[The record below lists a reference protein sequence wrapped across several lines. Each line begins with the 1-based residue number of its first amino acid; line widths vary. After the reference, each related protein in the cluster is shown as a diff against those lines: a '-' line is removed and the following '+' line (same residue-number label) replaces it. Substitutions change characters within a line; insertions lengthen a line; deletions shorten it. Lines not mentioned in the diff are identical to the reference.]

1 MAADTFYGY
10 AERSANSYVNW
21 DKIGTDLSDT
31 LAEAARLRTEK
42 KDALDAA
49 NAETIKTINTAPYG
63 NDVNVNEYTHNLA
76 ANATEKSLLDLRLL
90 KAGKLSPRDY
100 MINQQNL
107 RDGINDM
114 FGTVKEYNASFDQTM
129 KDNNE
134 GKSNEIVPWARAQV
148 EGFSNFNDTQPIID
162 PITGRITIGK
172 MVAGPDGVKKLDPN
186 PNTYMST
193 SDMRKFVS
201 LKVDRF
207 QTDVQAKALVDSMG
221 AEVDAVKTLGKPTA
235 TGKIET
241 ITDILQRSKD
251 RINPSDAKILQTF
264 EDAETKAI
272 NSTLVNPYDRMSVLK
287 SNVQRN
293 PETGELYYFERDP
306 DKAKKDPNAILIV
319 ADPNTKLPAPKLT
332 EEQEKVATEWM
343 RTRMRLMY
351 DHKEDIKAVTEPQP
365 ERRNQWEIMH
375 GEDQKKAT
383 EAANMMGYLYSP
395 KNQGELEAA
404 RQYFEGL
411 NPNITRFV
419 RNKDGVTIS
428 YADKPDDFIS
438 FSSSDGQPM
447 TKEMFIKS
455 GTALTGNAD
464 INSALKNGSYNGGG
478 AFNPNLSTEGSRTI
492 VPKVTLGEQYAK
504 VIDQTPIMVNEG
516 GVAKAFNA
524 AAKTPNDKDF
534 AKEINKNFG
543 KFGITAVPTGYI
555 NNKIKLQAQGSKD
568 GSKITSPEIDLSD
581 PKDQVE
587 KQIRDFVKAH
597 VPGGNELEK
606 AATLKSYKDKG
617 FLDIPDA
624 SAPVLPKG
632 KPTPL
637 DQKAQGLK

>member
-63 NDVNVNEYTHNLA
+63 NDVNVNEFTHNLA
-76 ANATEKSLLDLRLL
+76 ANTTEQSLLNLRLL
-90 KAGKLSPRDY
+90 KAGKRSPKDFMIVNQNMRDSV
-100 MINQQNL
+100 
-107 RDGINDM
+107 NDLY
-114 FGTVKEYNASFDQTM
+114 GTIKDYNANFDETM
-129 KDNNE
+129 KRNNE
-134 GKSNEIVPWARAQV
+134 NVSNEIEPWARAQIEPYANLQDHGAIV
-148 EGFSNFNDTQPIID
+148 NPVNGIV
-162 PITGRITIGK
+162 TIGK
-172 MVAGPDGVKKLDPN
+172 MVAGPDGVKRLDPN
-186 PNTYMST
+186 PNTYMT
-193 SDMRKFVS
+193 ASDMRNFVR
-201 LKVDRF
+201 LKIDRF
-207 QTDVQAKALVDSMG
+207 QTDVQAKSLVDAMG
-221 AEVDAVKTLGKPTA
+221 AEVYAVKSLGKPTE
-235 TGKIET
+235 TGTIET
-241 ITDILQRSKD
+241 ITNILNRDKA
-251 RINPSDAKILQTF
+251 RLNASDAKIIQTF

-272 NSTLVNPYDRMSVLK
+272 NSKLVNPYDRMSVLK

-306 DKAKKDPNAILIV
+306 KIAAKNPNAILLV
-319 ADPNTKLPAPKLT
+319 TDLNTKFPTPQLT
-332 EEQEKVATEWM
+332 DEQSKVATEWM
-343 RTRMRLMY
+343 RTRMRMMY
-351 DHKEDIKAVTEPQP
+351 DYKEETKVVNAIPA

-395 KNQGELEAA
+395 ENQGQLDAA
-404 RQYFEGL
+404 KQYFMGL
-411 NPNITRFV
+411 NPNITGFKRD
-419 RNKDGVTIS
+419 KDGITVS
-428 YADKPDDFIS
+428 YADKPNDFIT
-438 FSSSDGQPM
+438 FSNSDGQPM

-504 VIDQTPIMVNEG
+504 VVDQTPIMVNEG

-524 AAKTPNDKDF
+524 AAKTPNDRDF
-534 AKEINKNFG
+534 ANELNKKFG
-543 KFGITAVPTGYI
+543 KFGITAVATTSRLNPNQI
-555 NNKIKLQAQGSKD
+555 IQLQAQGSKD

-597 VPGGNELEK
+597 VPGKNELEK

-617 FLDIPDA
+617 FLD
-624 SAPVLPKG
+624 SAQENNKSTAPGDNIFK
-632 KPTPL
+632 
-637 DQKAQGLK
+637 